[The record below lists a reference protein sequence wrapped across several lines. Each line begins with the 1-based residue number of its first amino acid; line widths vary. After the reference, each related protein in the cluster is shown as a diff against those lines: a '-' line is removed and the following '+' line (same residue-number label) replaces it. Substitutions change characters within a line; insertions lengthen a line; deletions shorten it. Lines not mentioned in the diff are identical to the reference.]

1 MKISIILMTG
11 LLAINLHTDMIGS
24 KYLLVELTQTGTK
37 SITQKIIL
45 ILNKLEIKN

>member
-1 MKISIILMTG
+1 MKTSIILMMG
-11 LLAINLHTDMIGS
+11 LVAINLHTDTIGS
-24 KYLLVELTQTGTK
+24 KYLLVELKQTGK

>member
-1 MKISIILMTG
+1 MTG
-11 LLAINLHTDMIGS
+11 LVAINMHGDMIGS
-24 KYLLVELTQTGTK
+24 KYLLVELTQTGK